1 MRNDVFTGA
10 VLALALATGA
20 ATAGAQA
27 RSGTVVEVQAAASKL
42 WVEGTSSLHDW
53 SCTAGTVNGS
63 LELDAAYPTQNL
75 QTNPKIAK
83 AVTISIPVKEMKCGH
98 GKMDDNMYKAL
109 RANDFPTIDYKLRDY
124 DVTPQAG
131 DPSAFVMHTRGTLT
145 IAGNTKDIELDIV
158 AHRAPNGEVKVQGSQ
173 AIVMTDYDV
182 KPPKAMLG
190 TIKTGKTVTVKF
202 DLVLAPVGATAKVG
216 GR

>member
-1 MRNDVFTGA
+1 MRKDVFTGA

-20 ATAGAQA
+20 ATAGAQS
-27 RSGTVVEVQAAASKL
+27 RSGTMMEIQPATSKL
-42 WVEGTSSLHDW
+42 WIEGTSSLHDW

-63 LELDAAYPTQNL
+63 VELDAAYSTLNL

-83 AVTISIPVKEMKCGH
+83 TVAISVPVKEMKCGH
-98 GKMDDNMYKAL
+98 GKMDGNMYKAL
-109 RANDFPTIDYKLRDY
+109 RADEFPTIEYKLGGY
-124 DVTPQAG
+124 DVTPQAD
-131 DPSAFVMHTRGTLT
+131 DPASFVMHTRGTLT
-145 IAGNTKDIELDIV
+145 IAGQTKDVQFDIT

-173 AIVMTDYDV
+173 PIVMTDYDV

-202 DLVLAPVGATAKVG
+202 DLLLAPAAAKVG